1 MDGADY
7 NRHVTPRTFTV
18 RAASWRDDL
27 APLQDLRRWVF
38 VIEQQVPEE
47 LEWDDADAES
57 VHALAL
63 DGEGRPIGTGRLL
76 PDGHIGRMAVVREWR
91 RRGVGSA
98 ILEWLM
104 ASARRQG
111 LGALHLHA
119 QTHALGFYARHG
131 FAAHGETFSEAGIP
145 HRKMSLSL

>member
-1 MDGADY
+1 MDTT
-7 NRHVTPRTFTV
+7 RKFTV

-27 APLQDLRRWVF
+27 APLQDLRRWIF

-47 LEWDDADAES
+47 LEWDDADRVS

-104 ASARRQG
+104 ANARQQG
-111 LGALHLHA
+111 FRTLNLHA
-119 QTHALGFYARHG
+119 QTHALDFYARHG
-131 FAAHGETFSEAGIP
+131 FIAQGDVFSEAGIP
-145 HRKMSLSL
+145 HRKMTLSL

>member
-1 MDGADY
+1 V
-7 NRHVTPRTFTV
+7 HTPPTFTV

-27 APLQDLRRWVF
+27 GPLQDLRRWIF

-47 LEWDDADAES
+47 LEWDDADRAS

-63 DGEGRPIGTGRLL
+63 DAEGRPIGTGRLL

-98 ILEWLM
+98 ILGWLM
-104 ASARRQG
+104 ASARQQG
-111 LGALHLHA
+111 FHILHLHA
-119 QTHALGFYARHG
+119 QTHALHFYSKHG
-131 FAAHGETFSEAGIP
+131 FIAQGDIFSEAGIP

>member
-1 MDGADY
+1 MY
-7 NRHVTPRTFTV
+7 TPPTFTV
-18 RAASWRDDL
+18 RAASWREDI
-27 APLQDLRRWVF
+27 APLQDLRRWIF

-47 LEWDDADAES
+47 LEWDDADRVS

-91 RRGVGSA
+91 GRGVGSA

-104 ASARRQG
+104 ASARQQG
-111 LGALHLHA
+111 LHALQLHA
-119 QTHALGFYARHG
+119 QTHALDFYGKHG
-131 FAAHGETFSEAGIP
+131 FIAQGDVFNEAGIP
-145 HRKMSLSL
+145 HRKMTLSL

>member
-1 MDGADY
+1 VHTS
-7 NRHVTPRTFTV
+7 RKFTV

-27 APLQDLRRWVF
+27 APLQDLRRRVF
-38 VIEQQVPEE
+38 IIEQQVPEE
-47 LEWDDADAES
+47 LEWDDADAVS

-63 DGEGRPIGTGRLL
+63 DGEGQPIGTGRLL

-91 RRGVGSA
+91 RRGVGKA

-104 ASARRQG
+104 ANARQQG
-111 LGALHLHA
+111 FHALHLHA
-119 QTHALGFYARHG
+119 QTHALDFYASHG
-131 FAAHGETFSEAGIP
+131 FIAQGDIFSEAGIP